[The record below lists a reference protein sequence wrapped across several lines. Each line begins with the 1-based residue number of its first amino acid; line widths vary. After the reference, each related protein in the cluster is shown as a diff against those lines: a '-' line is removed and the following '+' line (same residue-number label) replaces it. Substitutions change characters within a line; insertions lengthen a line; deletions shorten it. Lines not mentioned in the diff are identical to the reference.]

1 MIKKELYFY
10 EEIIFTTISVLSS
23 MFITKF
29 KSDIQLLGIYDKFFI
44 IRKFELTNANSF
56 HDTNKTISDQFCN
69 VVDENF
75 QHDLS

>member
-10 EEIIFTTISVLSS
+10 EEIIFTAISILSS

-44 IRKFELTNANSF
+44 ILKFE
-56 HDTNKTISDQFCN
+56 I
-69 VVDENF
+69 
-75 QHDLS
+75 